1 MSTRVAIIAAIPGEL
16 TPLVKGW
23 KQTGK
28 DTWSG
33 KLGENECVAMAGGMG
48 AAAANRAVNA
58 VRGSFQPDV
67 LVSYGWAGA
76 LTCGLKPGMA
86 SGITEVVQLATGQR
100 FETQNTDG
108 TRLLTLNYVARAA
121 DKRKLA
127 EQNRAV
133 LVDMEAASVARLA
146 REYRLGFYCFKG
158 VSDGYLDDLP
168 DFGRFIS
175 NQGAL
180 RMLPFLQFVA
190 VRPWYWRSLTKLGA
204 HSRKA
209 AAELAE
215 LTRESLRQS
224 L

>member
-1 MSTRVAIIAAIPGEL
+1 MSARVAIIAAIAGEL

-23 KQTGK
+23 KKTGK
-28 DTWSG
+28 DEWTG
-33 KLGENECVAMAGGMG
+33 RLGENACVAVAGGMG

-58 VRGSFQPDV
+58 VRGSFEPEV

-76 LTCGLKPGMA
+76 LSCGLKPGQA
-86 SGITEVVQLATGQR
+86 SGITEVVHLASGKR
-100 FETQNTDG
+100 FETQNPEG

-121 DKRKLA
+121 DKRRLA

-133 LVDMEAASVARLA
+133 LVDMEAAAVARLA
-146 REYRLGFYCFKG
+146 KEYRLDFYCYKG

-175 NQGAL
+175 NQGTL
-180 RMLPFLQFVA
+180 RMAPFLQFVA
-190 VRPWYWRSLTKLGA
+190 VRPWYWRSLAKLGGN
-204 HSRKA
+204 SRKA

>member
-1 MSTRVAIIAAIPGEL
+1 MSTRIAIVAAIPGEL

-28 DTWSG
+28 YSWSG
-33 KLGENECVAMAGGMG
+33 KLGEHECVAVAGGMG

-58 VRGSFQPDV
+58 VRGSFEPEV

-86 SGITEVVQLATGQR
+86 SGITEVVHLASGKR
-100 FETQNTDG
+100 YESQNAEG

-133 LVDMEAASVARLA
+133 LVDMEAAAVARLA
-146 REYRLGFYCFKG
+146 KEYRLGFYCFKG

-175 NQGAL
+175 NQGQL
-180 RMLPFLQFVA
+180 RMLPFLQFVGM
-190 VRPWYWRSLTKLGA
+190 RPWYWRSLAKLGTN
-204 HSRKA
+204 SRKA
-209 AAELAE
+209 AAELAD